1 MKWMFGLIIVLF
13 APSIVLSQVITCHRC
28 FGNTYCNNASHPDF
42 QANIRVAGCGTLLS
56 TNNVETENE
65 AKLRAIEKKINPGI
79 STMIDGVYHQCITAT
94 VFEGNEAFTI
104 RTCQT
109 SDLPEPYLCERIRG
123 SLVPARTTGS
133 QFNCAQC
140 SSDNCNTHT
149 LQRPLGS
156 KATGIKTWSLG
167 LLLALIMAH
176 LKLN

>member
-94 VFEGNEAFTI
+94 VFEDTFDRTSLQDMGGTTI
-104 RTCQT
+104 
-109 SDLPEPYLCERIRG
+109 LLF
-123 SLVPARTTGS
+123 VV
-133 QFNCAQC
+133 
-140 SSDNCNTHT
+140 T
-149 LQRPLGS
+149 LL
-156 KATGIKTWSLG
+156 
-167 LLLALIMAH
+167 LLLAQGEAYNFYYITESKRGGEYYSTAPYQNFTSIISVGFAVALWM
-176 LKLN
+176 LKDKIIG